1 MATVVTLGA
10 ELHEGAERLRAA
22 GIEDAGLEADV
33 LLRHALAMDDDRA
46 HLFARLQEPID
57 SADVAAFDAL
67 LRRRIARE
75 PTAYIVGWREFYGL
89 KLACTPDALIPRPET
104 EMLVEIGLAWLAKTA
119 TPAAPL
125 IVDVGTGTG
134 ALAVALAA
142 HCPQARVVALDTS
155 TAALRLA
162 AANARRHGVARRVDL
177 ICADLLAPL
186 YVKADLIVAN
196 LPYVPQDDWL
206 SLAPEIRRYEPRTAL
221 VGGPT
226 GIETIVRLLEQAPTR
241 ASERSLLVCECGDGQ
256 GEALRVE
263 AARAVP
269 GRRIEIWKDL
279 AGLDRVLYV
288 EL

>member
-10 ELHEGAERLRAA
+10 ALHEGAERLRAA

-57 SADVAAFDAL
+57 SAGVAAFDAL

-162 AANARRHGVARRVDL
+162 WRNARRHGVARRVDV
-177 ICADLLAPL
+177 ICADLLTPL
-186 YVKADLIVAN
+186 RVKAGLIVAN
-196 LPYVPQDDWL
+196 LPYVSEGDWSL
-206 SLAPEIRRYEPRTAL
+206 LAPEIRRYEPRPAL
-221 VGGPT
+221 VGGRT

-241 ASERSLLVCECGDGQ
+241 ASERSLLLCECGDGQ

-269 GRRIEIWKDL
+269 GRRIEIRKDL
-279 AGLDRVLYV
+279 AGLDRVLYA